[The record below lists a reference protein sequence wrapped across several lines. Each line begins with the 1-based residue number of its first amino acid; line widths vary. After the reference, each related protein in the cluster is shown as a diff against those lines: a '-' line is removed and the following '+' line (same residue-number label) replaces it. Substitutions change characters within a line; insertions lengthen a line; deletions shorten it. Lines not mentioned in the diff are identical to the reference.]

1 MSTTHHAIGNVSCI
15 AIEGADAR
23 RFAQSQFAGDVETL
37 TPGHWQWNAWLTP
50 QGRVRALMQLA
61 DTGGKTLLAILR
73 GGDAAGIQADLARF
87 ILRMQVRLTMRTFGA
102 CAEEARPFGTAEAG
116 PGGTF
121 VLGLGARSLQLVPGT
136 ADVDPDA
143 MYAWRLED
151 IRLGWPTIPPGE
163 PRFLPPALG
172 LERLGAVAF
181 RKGCYPGQEIA
192 ARLHY
197 RGGHKYRLCHLE
209 MSGQLEPGEHKA
221 KDGAPVWILDTSPSG
236 AGFEALAVLPLD
248 FPRTFNMLHCTI
260 QVLSIFDPQ
269 PGLNA

>member
-1 MSTTHHAIGNVSCI
+1 MNIARRAIGNVSCI

-23 RFAQSQFAGDVETL
+23 RFAQSQFSGDVANL
-37 TPGHWQWNAWLTP
+37 APGHWQWNAWLTP

-61 DTGGKTLLAILR
+61 DPGNGTLLAILR

-87 ILRMQVRLTMRTFGA
+87 ILRMQVRLTMRAFGA
-102 CAEEARPFGTAEAG
+102 CAEGALAFGTVAAG
-116 PGGTF
+116 PDNTF
-121 VLGLGARSLQLVPGT
+121 ALGVGARSLRLGPET

-143 MYAWRLED
+143 MHAWRLED
-151 IRLGWPTIPPGE
+151 IRLGWPTMPPGE

-172 LERLGAVAF
+172 LEHLGAIAF

-192 ARLHY
+192 ARLRY

-209 MSGQLEPGEHKA
+209 MTGRLEPGDHRAE
-221 KDGAPVWILDTSPSG
+221 DGASVWILDVVPKEIG
-236 AGFEALAVLPLD
+236 CEALAVLPAT
-248 FPRTFNMLHCTI
+248 FQRTFNMLHCTI
-260 QVLSIFDPQ
+260 QVMSIFDSQ